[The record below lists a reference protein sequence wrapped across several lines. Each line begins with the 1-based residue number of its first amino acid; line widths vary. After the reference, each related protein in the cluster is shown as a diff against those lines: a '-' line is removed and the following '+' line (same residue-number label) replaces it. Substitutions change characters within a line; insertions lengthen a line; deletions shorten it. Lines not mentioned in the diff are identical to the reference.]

1 VRKPVYTG
9 FSIFWRDYAD
19 WSELRSRVQH
29 GAPADRDTVSPGGP
43 LYSGLWQPVRHVS
56 PCLWQPLR
64 IRAGV
69 GKKKR
74 KSLIQTPPVAEP
86 GADLASIDR
95 FLRAYGELTDATAEL
110 YRRLEP
116 GDPRRL
122 RVHDALGHAQR
133 VAQAT
138 LTGVDGKTAT
148 ASLPKAPAGTSLELV
163 RTPRNLPEFVPPPN
177 ERSPSEATVRPDE
190 SGLVRYARVREGGHR
205 WPDEST
211 LGRYLRQRPLPDES
225 TLARW
230 RRRRRELHGE
240 SA

>member
-1 VRKPVYTG
+1 
-9 FSIFWRDYAD
+9 
-19 WSELRSRVQH
+19 
-29 GAPADRDTVSPGGP
+29 
-43 LYSGLWQPVRHVS
+43 
-56 PCLWQPLR
+56 
-64 IRAGV
+64 V

-74 KSLIQTPPVAEP
+74 KSLSPARPVAEP
-86 GADLASIDR
+86 GTDLASIDR

-138 LTGVDGKTAT
+138 LNGVDEKTAT
-148 ASLPKAPAGTSLELV
+148 ASIPKAPVGTSLELV
-163 RTPRNLPEFVPPPN
+163 RIPRKLAEFGATPNDRP
-177 ERSPSEATVRPDE
+177 PSEHAVRPDE
-190 SGLVRYARVREGGHR
+190 SSLVPYSRIRNAGHR

>member
-1 VRKPVYTG
+1 MR
-9 FSIFWRDYAD
+9 I
-19 WSELRSRVQH
+19 RSR
-29 GAPADRDTVSPGGP
+29 
-43 LYSGLWQPVRHVS
+43 
-56 PCLWQPLR
+56 
-64 IRAGV
+64 V

-74 KSLIQTPPVAEP
+74 KSLIPAQPLVEP
-86 GADLASIDR
+86 GANLASIER

-133 VAQAT
+133 VAQAA

-148 ASLPKAPAGTSLELV
+148 ASIPKAPPGTSLELV
-163 RTPRNLPEFVPPPN
+163 RTPRKLPESAPMPT
-177 ERSPSEATVRPDE
+177 ERPPSEQTARPDE
-190 SGLVRYARVREGGHR
+190 SSLVRYSRVRKAGHR

-230 RRRRRELHGE
+230 RRRRRELRGE

>member
-1 VRKPVYTG
+1 M
-9 FSIFWRDYAD
+9 
-19 WSELRSRVQH
+19 
-29 GAPADRDTVSPGGP
+29 
-43 LYSGLWQPVRHVS
+43 
-56 PCLWQPLR
+56 
-64 IRAGV
+64 

-74 KSLIQTPPVAEP
+74 KSLIPAQPVAEP
-86 GADLASIDR
+86 EADLASIDR

-116 GDPRRL
+116 GDPRRV

-138 LTGVDGKTAT
+138 LAGADGDTAT
-148 ASLPKAPAGTSLELV
+148 ASIPRAPVGTSLELV
-163 RTPRNLPEFVPPPN
+163 RTPRNLPEFGAALD
-177 ERSPSEATVRPDE
+177 ERPPSEHAVRPDE
-190 SGLVRYARVREGGHR
+190 SSLVRYSGIRNAGER

-230 RRRRRELHGE
+230 RRRRRELHDHRG
-240 SA
+240 